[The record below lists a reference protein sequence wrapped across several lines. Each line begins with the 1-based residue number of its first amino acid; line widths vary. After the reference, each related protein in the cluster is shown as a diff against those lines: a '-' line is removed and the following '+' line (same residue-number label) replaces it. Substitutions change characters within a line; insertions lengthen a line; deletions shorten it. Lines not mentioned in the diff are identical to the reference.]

1 MDMAPSAFGRVALVY
16 GAEGSSLQEE
26 RELVLRGRPL
36 PFCRGGGGRLE
47 KARVGVG
54 LIFMTFG
61 PEMAGSLGIYL

>member
-36 PFCRGGGGRLE
+36 PFWGGRLE